1 MPFHYST
8 RGMKSIADSKAKIA
22 WEQEN
27 VIKLTVKINRNQDPE
42 LFDLF
47 TREEG
52 SRGALVKELLRKAIE
67 K

>member
-1 MPFHYST
+1 MSIVDP
-8 RGMKSIADSKAKIA
+8 KSKVA

-42 LFDLF
+42 LFELF

-52 SRGALVKELLRKAIE
+52 SRGTLAKELLRKAIQ